1 MNPLV
6 SVEWL
11 KTQLNHNDLIILDA
25 SPQSTMSAEKS
36 KHLDQVIPNA
46 IQFNIK
52 EKFTNRESEYPNT
65 LPSPKQ
71 FEIECRKLGINRN
84 SRIVVYDNLGI
95 YTSPRVWWLFKVMG
109 HEEVCV
115 LDGGLKE
122 WIDSKE
128 KVTGTYKQ
136 DIEIGDFESNFKSSC
151 LIDYE
156 RVKENVNTKEYL
168 FLDARSNGRF
178 QGVDAEP
185 RKQLKSGH
193 VPNSMSLPYTE
204 VLENGKYKSKQEL
217 IEIFNALKLDDRN
230 LIFSCGSGITACITL
245 LASEMVMPNKTLLYD
260 GSWTE
265 WAMKEGLLNKNIK

>member
-1 MNPLV
+1 
-6 SVEWL
+6 
-11 KTQLNHNDLIILDA
+11 
-25 SPQSTMSAEKS
+25 
-36 KHLDQVIPNA
+36 
-46 IQFNIK
+46 
-52 EKFTNRESEYPNT
+52 
-65 LPSPKQ
+65 
-71 FEIECRKLGINRN
+71 
-84 SRIVVYDNLGI
+84 
-95 YTSPRVWWLFKVMG
+95 MG

-193 VPNSMSLPYTE
+193 IPNSLSLPYTE
-204 VLENGKYKSKQEL
+204 VLENGKYKSMQEL
-217 IEIFNALKLDDRN
+217 IKIFNALKLEDRN

>member
-1 MNPLV
+1 MTPLV
-6 SVEWL
+6 TVEWL
-11 KTQLNHNDLIILDA
+11 KTQLNQSDLILLDA

-36 KHLDQVIPNA
+36 KYLDQVIPNA

-95 YTSPRVWWLFKVMG
+95 YTSPRVWWLFKIMG

-156 RVKENVNTKEYL
+156 RVKKNVNTKEYL